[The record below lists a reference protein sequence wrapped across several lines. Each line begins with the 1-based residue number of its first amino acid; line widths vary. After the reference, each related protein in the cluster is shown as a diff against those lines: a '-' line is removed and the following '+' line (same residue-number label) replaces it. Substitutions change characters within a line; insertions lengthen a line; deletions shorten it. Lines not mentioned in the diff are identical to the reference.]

1 MNKYKYVA
9 TDKDG
14 KKVKGT
20 FVAESEAEM
29 KEMLLK
35 ANYYVISSK
44 QVSDFNLASALS
56 LTGKIKVTELSQFC
70 NQFAVMIDA
79 GISIVEAVDVCSKQ
93 NYSKLLIS
101 ALNDIKEDLK
111 QGVILSEAMAKHP
124 KIFPPFFSSMVYVG
138 ESTGCLDKVLIS
150 VAEYY
155 EFEYKT
161 KKKVIGALA
170 YPIILLTMTL
180 AIIILMLLFV
190 IPRFISSFSRMDI
203 NMPAITMALFNV
215 SIFFQEYG
223 VIVLAIVLML
233 IVILWLLKFLPS
245 VRFFYDK
252 LKVKLPLFKK
262 INMALFTARLCRSL
276 GLLLSSGADSLS
288 ALMVLKKTITNK
300 YLEKEFNG
308 VIDKVQMGLSLSAAL
323 SAEMDVSPILIQMI
337 VIGEK
342 TGELDKTLT
351 RTAPYFASQAE
362 RSLETIAT
370 VIQPVLLLLIGGA
383 IAVLFV
389 AVYSPILEMI
399 KQIQV

>member
-9 TDKDG
+9 TDING

-35 ANYYVISSK
+35 ANYYVVSSK
-44 QVSDFNLASALS
+44 QVSDLNLSSLFS

-79 GISIVEAVDVCSKQ
+79 GISIVEAVDVCSNQ
-93 NYSKLLIS
+93 NYSRLLIN
-101 ALNDIKEDLK
+101 ALNEIKDDLK

-138 ESTGCLDKVLIS
+138 ESTGCLDKVLIN

-170 YPIILLTMTL
+170 YPIILLVMTL

-203 NMPAITMALFNV
+203 EMPAITMGLFRI
-215 SIFFQEYG
+215 SQFFQEYG
-223 VIVLAIVLML
+223 LIVLAI
-233 IVILWLLKFLPS
+233 IVMIIVVMWLLSFLPS
-245 VRFFYDK
+245 VKYYYDM

-262 INMALFTARLCRSL
+262 INMALFSARLCRSL
-276 GLLLSSGADSLS
+276 GLLLSSGSDSLS
-288 ALMVLKKTITNK
+288 ALLILKKTITNK
-300 YLEKEFNG
+300 YLEKQFND

-323 SAEMDVSPILIQMI
+323 SAEMAVSPILIQMI

-362 RSLETIAT
+362 RSLETIST
-370 VIQPVLLLLIGGA
+370 IIQPVLLILIGGA
-383 IAVLFV
+383 IAILFV